1 MFSLYTFVYM
11 RAERKVQGAQW
22 YITLPSD
29 WRDSGGHDIKKGDT
43 LIAHF
48 EPDSVM
54 ILNPQVRQLSDLEGK
69 LINILTNL
77 PRLIDTRELIENL
90 REIVA
95 GLDTA

>member
-1 MFSLYTFVYM
+1 MK
-11 RAERKVQGAQW
+11 RKRKVQGAQW
-22 YITLPSD
+22 YITLPSE

-43 LIAHF
+43 MLAHF

-54 ILNPQVRQLSDLEGK
+54 VINPQVRELSDLEGK
-69 LINILTNL
+69 LVHVLINL
-77 PRLIDTRELIENL
+77 PRLIDTRELVENL